1 MPRYYFHLRHR
12 PGPEGLAV
20 DEDGDDLPDLD
31 TARLHALAVARD
43 TIARTRTD
51 IVRDWFVCA
60 FEITDEAGRHL
71 LTVPFSDTV
80 PDEVP

>member
-1 MPRYYFHLRHR
+1 MPRYYFDLRHR
-12 PGPEGLAV
+12 PGPGGLAV
-20 DEDGDDLPDLD
+20 DQEGDDLPDLD
-31 TARLHALAVARD
+31 TARTHALWVARD

-60 FEITDEAGRHL
+60 FEITDGAGRHL

-80 PDEVP
+80 QDDDS